1 MKKTCRWH
9 VFSEESPRAGP
20 RAGGESA
27 GLPGKRARKKIH
39 NPKIFLSWRAKPNPS
54 GRAKKNRTTL
64 TGPSCYF
71 FIQRG
76 IRTEDPSVKKT
87 CRWHVFSE
95 ESPRA
100 GPRAGGE
107 SAGLPGKRAR
117 KKIHNP
123 KIFLSWRAKPNP
135 SGRAKNNRTTLT
147 GPSCYFFIQ
156 RGIRTEDPSVKK
168 TCRWH
173 VFSEESPRAGP
184 RAGGESAGLPGK
196 RARKKIHNPKI
207 FLSWRA
213 KPNPSG
219 RAKEAGVAFWQP
231 LLLV

>member
-1 MKKTCRWH
+1 MPVLHRLSCAYLFLFQRERTKQISR
-9 VFSEESPRAGP
+9 RADTILLG
-20 RAGGESA
+20 
-27 GLPGKRARKKIH
+27 
-39 NPKIFLSWRAKPNPS
+39 NKIFLFSRVSIPS
-54 GRAKKNRTTL
+54 
-64 TGPSCYF
+64 PPF
-71 FIQRG
+71 
-76 IRTEDPSVKKT
+76 
-87 CRWHVFSE
+87 
-95 ESPRA
+95 
-100 GPRAGGE
+100 
-107 SAGLPGKRAR
+107 
-117 KKIHNP
+117 
-123 KIFLSWRAKPNP
+123 
-135 SGRAKNNRTTLT
+135 KNNRTTLT

-219 RAKEAGVAFWQP
+219 RAMKGRQNRCRPIFFRFHAGLRAF
-231 LLLV
+231 